1 MVTISG
7 NTVKFMFF
15 RPGAEQVFLA
25 GDFNEWRQGDLAM
38 KRTPDGYWSASVS
51 LPAGEFK
58 FRYLADGEWFV
69 DYAAFGLEPGP
80 HGPDSL
86 VRIPDR
92 PLKIA
97 LPSAPAETRAV
108 AAA

>member
-7 NTVKFMFF
+7 HTARVTFF

-25 GDFNEWRQGDLAM
+25 GDFNQWRQGDLAM
-38 KRTPDGYWSASVS
+38 KRGLDGYWSALLS

-80 HGPDSL
+80 HGLDSL
-86 VRIPDR
+86 VRIADL
-92 PLKIA
+92 PLRVA
-97 LPSAPAETRAV
+97 LPAAPEETTAV